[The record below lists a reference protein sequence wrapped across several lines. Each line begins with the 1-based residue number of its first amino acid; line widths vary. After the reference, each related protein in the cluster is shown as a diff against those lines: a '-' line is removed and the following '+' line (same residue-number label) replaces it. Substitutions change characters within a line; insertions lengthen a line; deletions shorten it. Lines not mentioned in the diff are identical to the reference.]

1 MRQCG
6 LALSV
11 SARLYGIKLGI
22 RKALEGLGLVDTC
35 VTHVWLLHVSSSE
48 KQDGGRGREGGEK
61 EKGQKREGKVNHV
74 RVSQR
79 TTQARMKQWKQ
90 MERET
95 REGF

>member
-11 SARLYGIKLGI
+11 SAKLYGIKLCI
-22 RKALEGLGLVDTC
+22 RKALEGLELVDAY
-35 VTHVWLLHVSSSE
+35 VTHVWLLHVSSRE
-48 KQDGGRGREGGEK
+48 KWDGGEEGRGERE
-61 EKGQKREGKVNHV
+61 GQKREGKVNHV

-90 MERET
+90 KERET